1 MCANV
6 SAETEIARS
15 ELSDIDTVVVGPP
28 RDSDL
33 SQITIHRR
41 DERRERETST
51 SVICRGWPSLDVAC
65 ED

>member
-41 DERRERETST
+41 DERTERERL
-51 SVICRGWPSLDVAC
+51 RRQ
-65 ED
+65 